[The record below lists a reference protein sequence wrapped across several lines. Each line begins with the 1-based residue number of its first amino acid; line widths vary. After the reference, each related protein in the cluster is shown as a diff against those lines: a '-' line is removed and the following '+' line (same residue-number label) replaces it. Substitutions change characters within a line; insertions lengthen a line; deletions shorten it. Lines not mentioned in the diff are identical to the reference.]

1 MRITRKDIRLSCG
14 HYLISGVICI
24 RHMSNIF
31 RMTVIRSYFQMAC
44 LGHLQLI
51 GCFRVD
57 FITRTVQD
65 IIDFVGEN
73 FFENTSQL
81 KELIHKL
88 NIKRGI
94 WLSTRLMQVLIYNQ
108 RLVRIVRDYMI
119 LKCECVPDRDE
130 QICYCNVW
138 TVEEVKNFNK
148 IYFVDAGRICSN
160 EVFFYHRVPRRVGNC
175 INL

>member
-1 MRITRKDIRLSCG
+1 VEQENLTRSQ
-14 HYLISGVICI
+14 V
-24 RHMSNIF
+24 
-31 RMTVIRSYFQMAC
+31 A
-44 LGHLQLI
+44 
-51 GCFRVD
+51 D
-57 FITRTVQD
+57 FITKTVED